1 MVKVRTVTALETK
14 EQFSE
19 VGQGLLV
26 RAPAKINLSLLI
38 AGKRPDGFHEI
49 ETVMAKVDWYDEL
62 LFEAGEKNRIELVCK
77 GPCWAPKGQAN
88 LVYQACK
95 MLYEST
101 GVRPGIKV
109 TLRKNIPAGSGLGSA
124 SSDAAAALIGL
135 NRFAELGVREDKLFE
150 MAARLG
156 SDAAFFLGGPLAFCR
171 GRGEKIKEIEEKF
184 SFWAILALPDV
195 SVSTEKVYEN
205 YVHNQDLYDTL
216 SREINNF
223 IAEKKIDLLAQMC
236 ANMLEKS
243 CFELHKELAD
253 LKSRIEALGIGPVC
267 LSGSGVAMYCMV
279 SDAEDVKHYQSMLK
293 ETIGCE
299 SVIVHNNRW

>member
-1 MVKVRTVTALETK
+1 MVKRIRRLEIK
-14 EQFSE
+14 AQFSE
-19 VGQGLLV
+19 VAGGLLV

-38 AGKRPDGFHEI
+38 AGKCPDGFHEI

-62 LFEAGEKNRIELVCK
+62 LFEAGEKNRTELVCK

-156 SDAAFFLGGPLAFCR
+156 SDVAFFLGGPLAFCR
-171 GRGEKIKEIEEKF
+171 GRGEKIKEIKEKF
-184 SFWAILALPDV
+184 SFRAILVLPDV
-195 SVSTEKVYEN
+195 SVSTGKVYEN

-253 LKSRIEALGIGPVC
+253 LKSRMETLGIGPVC

-279 SDAEDVKHYQSMLK
+279 SEAEDVKHYQSMLK